1 MDILERL
8 KQDYQRFP
16 EDQSYDLYAD
26 QVYFQDPLNRFRGLA
41 RYRQMIQFI
50 RRWFIDIDLQ
60 LHAID
65 RHADQIVTRWTLAFT
80 APLPWR
86 PRIAIPGHSELQLN
100 PAGQIISHIDYW
112 DCSRWAVLRQV
123 MMSTD

>member
-8 KQDYQRFP
+8 RQDYQRFP

-41 RYRQMIQFI
+41 RYRQMIEFI
-50 RRWFIDIDLQ
+50 RRWFSDIHLQ

-65 RHADQIVTRWTLAFT
+65 RQSDCIITRWTLSFT
-80 APLPWR
+80 APLPWQ
-86 PRIAIPGHSELQLN
+86 PRIAIPGHSELRLN
-100 PAGQIISHIDYW
+100 RAGQIISHIDYW
-112 DCSRWAVLRQV
+112 ECSRWAVLRQV
-123 MMSTD
+123 IGQN